1 MLKKSYITLL
11 NLFLLVV
18 FSYAAVKAAQVWW
31 PSELIKDEKL
41 EERNLPTKIEKTE
54 IARKVKLAL
63 SDYEVIEEQN
73 LFHHTR
79 KKLAEAPPPTPA
91 PQVATFPTPQPTP
104 TPQPEII
111 NPPSVVFYGTSR
123 EDGNMYALIQ
133 SKSEQKPRKYNLNE
147 EVDGYKITDIKRSQV
162 TLSRQGKDF
171 SIKLWEPNPKKNA
184 GTPPIQQPVMQQPV
198 MQQPNIQ
205 QPIIQPG
212 VIPTPIMPG
221 VTPNRINRGRP
232 LPYPNPGQQI
242 PQPANPYIIP
252 PGQEGYNIQ
261 QPQPELDQDF
271 QDTEEGEEGPSGI
284 PSGIPNVSPPVPVLP
299 NGISP
304 NVPGG
309 IPYPVPTPIV
319 IPPRYHQ

>member
-31 PSELIKDEKL
+31 PSELIKEEKL
-41 EERNLPTKIEKTE
+41 EEKNLPTKIEKTE

-91 PQVATFPTPQPTP
+91 PQVATLPTPQPTP

-123 EDGNMYALIQ
+123 EDGNMYVLIQ
-133 SKSEQKPRKYNLNE
+133 SKSEQKPRKYSLNE

-184 GTPPIQQPVMQQPV
+184 GIPPMQQPV
-198 MQQPNIQ
+198 IQQPNIQ

-212 VIPTPIMPG
+212 VIPAPIMPG
-221 VTPNRINRGRP
+221 MTPNRINRGRP

-242 PQPANPYIIP
+242 PQPANPYTIP
-252 PGQEGYNIQ
+252 PGQEGYNMQ
-261 QPQPELDQDF
+261 QPLPELDQDF
-271 QDTEEGEEGPSGI
+271 QDTEEEEEGPSGI
-284 PSGIPNVSPPVPVLP
+284 PSGIPNVPPPVSVLP

-304 NVPGG
+304 NVQGGG
-309 IPYPVPTPIV
+309 IPYPVPTPMV